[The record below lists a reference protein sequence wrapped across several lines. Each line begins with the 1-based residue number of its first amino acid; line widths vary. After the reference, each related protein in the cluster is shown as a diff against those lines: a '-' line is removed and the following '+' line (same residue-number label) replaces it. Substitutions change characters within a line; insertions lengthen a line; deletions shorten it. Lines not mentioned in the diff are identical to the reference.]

1 MAFRKVRA
9 IPASTDTG
17 TFGKVSPLRTPKV
30 VTQRFIPV
38 NHLITNASTSII
50 DEEDDDEAV
59 LNFQI
64 FGQKKPSH
72 FMKKTSHLRDRSSE
86 RVKFVK

>member
-30 VTQRFIPV
+30 VT
-38 NHLITNASTSII
+38 
-50 DEEDDDEAV
+50 
-59 LNFQI
+59 
-64 FGQKKPSH
+64 
-72 FMKKTSHLRDRSSE
+72 
-86 RVKFVK
+86 